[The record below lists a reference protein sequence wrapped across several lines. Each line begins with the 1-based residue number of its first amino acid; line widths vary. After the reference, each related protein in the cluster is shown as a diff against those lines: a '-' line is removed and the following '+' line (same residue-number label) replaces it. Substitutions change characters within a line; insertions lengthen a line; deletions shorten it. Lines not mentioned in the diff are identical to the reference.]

1 VTWEEASYMTDES
14 RASPG
19 AQADFAG
26 RVRRLVATMADRM
39 PAGVRESVL
48 SLARHGE
55 EGLALAALAASLET
69 DRPPITRAECAA
81 LRDLMAYF
89 DESDLG
95 LYVDDLIR
103 RPDEILAAMN
113 VVDP

>member
-1 VTWEEASYMTDES
+1 MTREEIGYMSNES
-14 RASPG
+14 VPSPV
-19 AQADFAG
+19 AQAEFG
-26 RVRRLVATMADRM
+26 ERVRRLVATLSDRM

-48 SLARHGE
+48 SLAGHGE
-55 EGLALAALAASLET
+55 EGLALAALAAALER
-69 DRPPITRAECAA
+69 DRPPITRVECAD

-95 LYVDDLIR
+95 LCVDDLIR

-113 VVDP
+113 VVEL